1 MLTGRTCGSGFA
13 LSSPEFTR
21 RHSRGHGFC
30 LIGRSS
36 AAETSATEG
45 SSIVE
50 SKHAHLW
57 QQVLTAGELGASAAQ
72 TTIVAVLPLLLRRY
86 AASNFWI
93 GFAVGGEGI
102 FALLLPFWIGV
113 LSDRMPSRL
122 ARRFG
127 RRMLPLLIAAPAM
140 TIGIAA
146 APFARNYW
154 LMAGAAFLFF
164 AALHSYLTPLWA
176 LMLDSVPDERRARV
190 QGTRGILRALGLA
203 YGLVGAGL
211 FFSVSPALPFL
222 VAAALV
228 LVSTGATWLADSK
241 AGGDRSPR
249 RSAHGGVRATWRALR
264 RKAGAPWLLLANA
277 LWNAGIDG
285 VRPYVFLY
293 ASVVMGLSLVQTSLG
308 LGLLIVGIAIGSLI
322 VGRVGDS
329 VPRGRLLQIGTG
341 ILVLAF
347 GTALFVGTYLRR
359 VLWAAGAVALG
370 GLGAATV
377 VTVGYPYFAE
387 LVGEERQGQYTGI
400 WVFSVG
406 FGRIVSP
413 MLVGIAIDQGARVM
427 PRLKGYPLM
436 WAAAVA
442 FALAGWFALWR
453 AIRSA
458 ARHGHPDQ
466 AADEHAA

>member
-1 MLTGRTCGSGFA
+1 L
-13 LSSPEFTR
+13 
-21 RHSRGHGFC
+21 
-30 LIGRSS
+30 
-36 AAETSATEG
+36 
-45 SSIVE
+45 
-50 SKHAHLW
+50 
-57 QQVLTAGELGASAAQ
+57 LTAGELGASAAQ

-113 LSDRMPSRL
+113 ASDRMPAGL

-127 RRMLPLLIAAPAM
+127 RRMLPLLVAAPAM
-140 TIGIAA
+140 TIGVAA

-154 LMAGAAFLFF
+154 LMAGAGFLFF

-190 QGTRGILRALGLA
+190 QGTRGLLRALGLA

-211 FFSVSPALPFL
+211 LFSVSPTMPFL
-222 VAAALV
+222 IAAALV
-228 LVSTGATWLADSK
+228 VVSTAATWFADAK
-241 AGGDRSPR
+241 IGADRSPTHAAH
-249 RSAHGGVRATWRALR
+249 RSVRVTWRELR
-264 RKAGAPWLLLANA
+264 HKAGAPWLLLANA

-293 ASVVMGLSLVQTSLG
+293 ASVVMGLSVVQTSLG
-308 LGLLIVGIAIGSLI
+308 LGLLIAGIAIGSVI
-322 VGRVGDS
+322 VGRLGDS
-329 VPRGRLLQIGTG
+329 LPRGRLLQIGTG

-347 GTALFVGTYLRR
+347 AVALFVGTYLRK
-359 VLWAAGAVALG
+359 VAWAAGAVALG

-387 LVGEERQGQYTGI
+387 LVGEERQGQYTGL

-413 MLVGIAIDQGARVM
+413 MLVGVAIDLGARVM
-427 PRLKGYPLM
+427 PRLQGYPLM
-436 WAAAVA
+436 WAAAVL
-442 FALAGWFALWR
+442 FAIAGWFALWR
-453 AIRSA
+453 AIRTA
-458 ARHGHPDQ
+458 ARHGHRDR
-466 AADEHAA
+466 AADERAA